1 MPKIVLASHG
11 LLAKG
16 MKNSIEIIMG
26 PTKNLELV
34 TAYIDDIDPEVEA
47 EKIFNNL
54 NQDETLI
61 VVTDLFGGS
70 VNNVFLNYINKENFY
85 LISGMT
91 LALVL
96 QLLMIKEDENIEE
109 NISRLIDE
117 TKDHIVLC
125 NDLLKE
131 YTEEEGEF

>member
-109 NISRLIDE
+109 NIIRLIDE

>member
-11 LLAKG
+11 LLSKG
-16 MKNSIEIIMG
+16 MKNSVEIIMG
-26 PTKNLELV
+26 PTKNLEVV

-47 EKIFNNL
+47 ERIMNNL
-54 NQDETLI
+54 NRNENLI

-96 QLLMIKEDENIEE
+96 QLLMIREDENIEE
-109 NISRLIDE
+109 NITRVIEE

-125 NDLLKE
+125 NDLLRE
-131 YTEEEGEF
+131 YTEGEGEF

>member
-26 PTKNLELV
+26 PTKNLELI

-109 NISRLIDE
+109 SISRLIDE